1 MAAPATS
8 GTRRGSG
15 TAHVLPM
22 PTGVGAALGGGT
34 IVVSAIIGA
43 IADQADDAARLLGQ
57 LVIGLAGVGIGIAL
71 IRLQR
76 ARGHVTAAMAMA
88 MIVSGWLGLTVLAFF
103 GLWASGHMESVG
115 DAAFEAVSATTTS
128 GFTTI
133 LTPEDLPHYVR
144 LQRVLFQ
151 WAAGLGVLTV
161 AMGVL
166 PVAVAGAELTTV
178 RPLRGRQDLVT
189 SARSGLGKILGLY
202 LLLTVSLMAGYA
214 LFGMPVFDSISYALS
229 TASTGGMANHAD
241 SIGAFDSAGIE
252 LVATAGMMAA
262 GGNLA
267 IVWWAFNGAWGSVW
281 RSTELRLYA
290 SLLGLGV
297 IGVWI
302 GSSGLSLLDSA
313 FAIASMSS
321 TTGLRSADWAATGAF
336 PSMVLLAAAG
346 IGAMSGSVGSGF
358 RLARTARVA
367 LEVRRGL
374 RRLLKPRRVGVIRID
389 GRAVDEESL
398 ARTYGYLWMHLFT
411 LAAIAISINTTRLDV
426 VGTLTITLSMVSNVG
441 VYVQDGSIRSV
452 VDLGGWS
459 ELIGGIAMM
468 LGRLSVYP
476 VLITVAGVW
485 RFLARIDRPRR
496 IR

>member
-1 MAAPATS
+1 MTGAATTTA
-8 GTRRGSG
+8 RRRSG

-22 PTGVGAALGGGT
+22 PAGVGFALGGGT
-34 IVVSAIIGA
+34 VVVSAIVGA
-43 IADQADDAARLLGQ
+43 IADQADDAARLLVQ
-57 LVIGLAGVGIGIAL
+57 LVIGLTGIGIGIGL
-71 IRLQR
+71 MRLQR

-88 MIVSGWLGLTVLAFF
+88 MIVAGWLGLTVVAFL
-103 GLWASGHMESVG
+103 GMLASGQMESVG

-133 LTPEDLPHYVR
+133 LAPEELPHYLQ

-151 WAAGLGVLTV
+151 WAAGLGVLAV

-178 RPLRGRQDLVT
+178 RPLRGKQDLVT

-202 LLLTVSLMAGYA
+202 LLLTASLLGGYL

-229 TASTGGMANHAD
+229 TASTGGMANHAN

-281 RSTELRLYA
+281 RSTELRLYV

-297 IGVWI
+297 LGVWI
-302 GSSGLSLLDSA
+302 GSGSLGLLDSA
-313 FAIASMSS
+313 FAVASMSS
-321 TTGLRSADWAATGAF
+321 TTGLRSADWAATGSF
-336 PSMVLLAAAG
+336 PTMVLLAAAG

-374 RRLLKPRRVGVIRID
+374 RRLLKPSRIGVIRID
-389 GRAVDEESL
+389 GRAVDEDSL

-411 LAAIAISINTTRLDV
+411 LAAIAIFINTTRLDV
-426 VGTLTITLSMVSNVG
+426 IGTLTISLSMVSNVG
-441 VYVQDGSIRSV
+441 VYVQDGSVQSV

-459 ELIGGIAMM
+459 ELIGGIAMV
-468 LGRLSVYP
+468 LGRLSIYP

-485 RFLARIDRPRR
+485 RLVSRLDRPRR